1 MEKKGIALFIGR
13 FQPFHKGHLLALR
26 WIVKRSARV
35 IVMVGS
41 AQKSGERENPFSAKE
56 RVRMMRAEL
65 AADGLLKK
73 CRLVAV
79 SDVNSDERWIA
90 HVDANVPRYDV
101 CYSNN
106 ALVKRLMK
114 KAGKKVFT
122 VPFFSKA
129 KYNATK
135 IRERIREE
143 KEWKGRVPRKVA
155 MEMGKIKGEERIR
168 ESL

>member
-26 WIVKRSARV
+26 WIAKRSAKV
-35 IVMVGS
+35 IVMIGS
-41 AQKSGERENPFSAKE
+41 AQKQGERENPFSARE
-56 RVRMMRAEL
+56 RMRMMRAEL

-79 SDVNSDERWIA
+79 KDVNSDERWVG
-90 HVDANVPRYDV
+90 HVDAHLPRYDV

-106 ALVKRLMK
+106 ALVLKLMK
-114 KAGKKVFT
+114 RAGKKAMR
-122 VPFFSKA
+122 VPFFSKE

-143 KEWKGRVPRKVA
+143 KEWKARVPRKVA
-155 MEMGKIKGEERIR
+155 AVMGKINGEERIR
-168 ESL
+168 ES